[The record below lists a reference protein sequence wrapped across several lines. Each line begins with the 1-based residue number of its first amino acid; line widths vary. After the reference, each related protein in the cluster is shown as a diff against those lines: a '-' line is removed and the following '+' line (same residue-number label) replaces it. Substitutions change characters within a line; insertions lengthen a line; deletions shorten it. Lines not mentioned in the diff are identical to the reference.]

1 MPPLRVVL
9 DTNVVVSTLVFSSR
23 ALSWLPPAWR
33 EGFIKPLVTPAT
45 LLELVDVLG
54 YDKFGIA
61 VERRLELIGQYEP
74 WCQLVIIPD
83 PPPQVPEC
91 RDADD
96 RKFLELALFAG
107 ADAPVAGDRGLLTL
121 APFFSIPIITPDRL
135 RSQLPVVN

>member
-45 LLELVDVLG
+45 LLELADVLG

-61 VERRLELIGQYEP
+61 PERRLELIGQYEP
-74 WCQLVIIPD
+74 WCQLVIIPA
-83 PPPQVPEC
+83 PPPLVPEC

-107 ADAPVAGDRGLLTL
+107 ADALVTGDR
-121 APFFSIPIITPDRL
+121 DC
-135 RSQLPVVN
+135 